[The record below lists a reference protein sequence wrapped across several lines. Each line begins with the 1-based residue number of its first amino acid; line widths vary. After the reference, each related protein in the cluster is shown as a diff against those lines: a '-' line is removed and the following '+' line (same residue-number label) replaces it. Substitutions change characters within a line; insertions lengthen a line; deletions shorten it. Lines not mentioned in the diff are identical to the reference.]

1 MNTFTRFKPVPP
13 RHLSSVTTN
22 METKLHVNNEANVS
36 VLFVSHI
43 ITFDGFPSMWQI
55 FNKVTFLSMFLKQK
69 TKKTKTIKRWN
80 KRQNNTTQK
89 VVRLAKGKGARKKNE
104 DIEMIW

>member
-1 MNTFTRFKPVPP
+1 
-13 RHLSSVTTN
+13 

-36 VLFVSHI
+36 LLFVSHI

-69 TKKTKTIKRWN
+69 TKKKKKQLKGETKDK
-80 KRQNNTTQK
+80 TTQH
-89 VVRLAKGKGARKKNE
+89 KKLYG
-104 DIEMIW
+104 

>member
-1 MNTFTRFKPVPP
+1 
-13 RHLSSVTTN
+13 

-69 TKKTKTIKRWN
+69 TKKQKQLKGETIDK
-80 KRQNNTTQK
+80 TTQH
-89 VVRLAKGKGARKKNE
+89 KKLCG
-104 DIEMIW
+104 

>member
-22 METKLHVNNEANVS
+22 METKPHVNSEANVS

-43 ITFDGFPSMWQI
+43 IISDEFPSMWQI
-55 FNKVTFLSMFLKQK
+55 SNKVIFLSMFLKQK
-69 TKKTKTIKRWN
+69 TKKQRQIKGE
-80 KRQNNTTQK
+80 T
-89 VVRLAKGKGARKKNE
+89 KGKRTQHKKLYG
-104 DIEMIW
+104 